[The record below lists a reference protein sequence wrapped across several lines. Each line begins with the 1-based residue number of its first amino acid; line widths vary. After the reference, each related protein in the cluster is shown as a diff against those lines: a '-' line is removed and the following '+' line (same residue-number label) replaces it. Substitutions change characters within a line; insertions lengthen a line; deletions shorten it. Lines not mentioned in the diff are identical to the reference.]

1 MFRGRAGGGV
11 VGVNVAMSFGT
22 GKLEHERLKGRVY
35 GIRDRLFGRGFEA
48 VVECFEMRFDVMNI
62 IGCCLSGYC

>member
-1 MFRGRAGGGV
+1 MVWGWASRGVSGV
-11 VGVNVAMSFGT
+11 LVAISFGA
-22 GKLEHERLKGRVY
+22 GELEHEGLKGRVN
-35 GIRDRLFGRGFEA
+35 GIGHRLFGRGFEA